1 MEVGFIISEFKKIIE
16 QIYGERLS
24 KIILYGSQA
33 RGEAQTDS
41 DIDLLIVLK
50 DENIS
55 LIKEIRTINKKVID
69 LILKYDK
76 PISFLP
82 ITQTKFETYKSPLFY
97 FIRKEGKEI

>member
-1 MEVGFIISEFKKIIE
+1 MEVGLIVSEFKKMIE

-24 KIILYGSQA
+24 KVILYGSQA
-33 RGEAQTDS
+33 RGEAKADS

-55 LIKEIRTINKKVID
+55 LIKEIRAINRKAID

-76 PISFLP
+76 SISFLP
-82 ITQTKFETYKSPLFY
+82 VTQAKFETYKSPLFY
-97 FIRKEGKEI
+97 FIRKEGKEV